1 MYIYI
6 YNTGSNG
13 DPIIQTTKQITT
25 LYQNWKKKGSPSLK
39 GLRLPPLVHFRED
52 DEEVPEMLQFPLV
65 AFHSDPSEIS
75 RPSTPRPHKR
85 TLKLSPMK
93 RKLPSLRELR
103 STPGDLK
110 NKNPF
115 LSSSNITQKA
125 LPKIP
130 SGKKGGLFNRRFKR
144 STKRRRG

>member
-1 MYIYI
+1 MEFPSYKPPNRLRRYIK
-6 YNTGSNG
+6 TGK
-13 DPIIQTTKQITT
+13 KQ
-25 LYQNWKKKGSPSLK
+25 GSPSLK

-52 DEEVPEMLQFPLV
+52 DEALPPVVIP
-65 AFHSDPSEIS
+65 SDPSEIS

-93 RKLPSLRELR
+93 RKLPSLKELT

-130 SGKKGGLFNRRFKR
+130 SGKKGGSRK
-144 STKRRRG
+144 STKRRRH

>member
-1 MYIYI
+1 MEFPSYKPPNRLRRYIK
-6 YNTGSNG
+6 TGK
-13 DPIIQTTKQITT
+13 KQ
-25 LYQNWKKKGSPSLK
+25 GSPSLK

-52 DEEVPEMLQFPLV
+52 NEQVPEMLQFPLI
-65 AFHSDPSEIS
+65 AIPSDPSEIS

-93 RKLPSLRELR
+93 RKLSSLKEIT

-130 SGKKGGLFNRRFKR
+130 SGKKGGSRK
-144 STKRRRG
+144 STKRRRH